1 MAAKEGDFVMRLIIQ
16 LMLIISAIFLAA
28 PNLIAQSPERID
40 PLNTLESPPWI
51 WLNSNF
57 CGAPPPPCEIQLIT
71 DGIDGDYI
79 FANTSGQVARIVV
92 ADQTGIPADATV
104 DSVGIRWR
112 GQDNGS
118 GNNRQRLRLRM
129 DGNANYCDGANQ
141 SLTTS
146 WVTYEEFFTQAP
158 SAGGSCGNSWTRER
172 VDSINVQL
180 TCTSVGAGKEVR
192 VTELDIDVYYT
203 EAGGATKVRRR
214 RTLQMSVVMQP
225 PWLWSF

>member
-1 MAAKEGDFVMRLIIQ
+1 MAAKEGVFVMKFIIQ
-16 LMLIISAIFLAA
+16 LMLIISAIFLMT
-28 PNLIAQSPERID
+28 PRIIAQSPERID
-40 PLNTLESPPWI
+40 PLDTLESPTWI
-51 WLNSNF
+51 WLNSAF
-57 CGAPPPPCEIQLIT
+57 CGPPPPPCEIRLIT
-71 DGIDGDYI
+71 DGVDGNYI
-79 FANTSGQVARIVV
+79 YANNSGQVARIVV

-146 WVTYEEFFTQAP
+146 WVTHEEFFTQAT
-158 SAGGSCGNSWTRER
+158 SAGGTCGNSWTRER

-203 EAGGATKVRRR
+203 EAGGASKVSRR
-214 RTLQMSVVMQP
+214 RTLQLGLAMQP
-225 PWLWSF
+225 LWLWSF